1 MKMEIKKGKLD
12 GFVEVISEV
21 FEDDRGFLA
30 RIYNERIFKEMGLP
44 TVWRE
49 ESHHHTARKN
59 ILRGLYVQREPFP
72 EGKLL
77 RVIRGEML
85 WVSVDVRSGSKT
97 FGEWDSVVLSEK
109 KKNLLCTARGFAHGC
124 LSLTDGVDLLIKSD
138 NFFSAEHGV
147 GFLWNDKDLNI
158 DWQLN
163 GAIPFVSERD
173 KGYASFQEFKNKYSE
188 GI

>member
-1 MKMEIKKGKLD
+1 MKMELKKGKLD

-30 RIYNERIFKEMGLP
+30 RIYDERIFKELGLP

-49 ESHHHTARKN
+49 ESHHHTKRKN
-59 ILRGLYVQREPFP
+59 ILRGMYVQSDPFA

-85 WVSVDVRSGSKT
+85 WVSVDVRGGSKT
-97 FGEWDSVVLSEK
+97 FGQWDSVVLSDK
-109 KKNLLCTARGFAHGC
+109 RKNLLCTARGFAHGC

-138 NFFSAEHGV
+138 NFFSAEHGA

-158 DWQLN
+158 EWQLKDET
-163 GAIPFVSERD
+163 PFVSPRD
-173 KGYASFQEFKNKYSE
+173 KGYQSFREFKEKY
-188 GI
+188 GK